1 MGCEEEL
8 NVSLFR
14 PGHYQMKCGQ
24 TPSRFPV
31 LQRPPAFPLYLV
43 CGAISTEQHPMSLTL
58 VSNPVTFVLVTIP
71 EGTAQDPHEDK
82 NQVVAVTQTDS
93 SDQAQ
98 QAHRGQGK
106 NRP

>member
-1 MGCEEEL
+1 
-8 NVSLFR
+8 
-14 PGHYQMKCGQ
+14 
-24 TPSRFPV
+24 
-31 LQRPPAFPLYLV
+31 
-43 CGAISTEQHPMSLTL
+43 MSLTL

-82 NQVVAVTQTDS
+82 NQVEAVTQTDS

-98 QAHRGQGK
+98 QAHQGKGK